1 MILGH
6 HVAEIPAKAEDDM
19 KFGIIIGVAIFT
31 LTGSVLRGS
40 GDNNGMGDSF
50 EGAWI
55 DVTAPLNPSTTP
67 TYPGDTQPKFEFLRS
82 FDKGDKVTLSS
93 YLMTAHAGTHV
104 DAPLHFVAKA
114 ASIDQVPL
122 STLMG
127 RTRVIDCS
135 PQAIAIDAAELNK
148 HNWQGA
154 KRILFRTRNSRNSWM
169 EDVNFHQDFTYL
181 APDAAQ
187 LLASAGVE
195 LVGIDYLSAE
205 KFGAP
210 EAQTHQ
216 ILLGR
221 NIPIVEGLNLRE
233 VKAGDYDMIVLP
245 LRVVGHEAA
254 PARALLRP
262 LR

>member
-1 MILGH
+1 MRPLLTSSIVLLA
-6 HVAEIPAKAEDDM
+6 VM
-19 KFGIIIGVAIFT
+19 YSGIVGQSNESTPESDNLAIG
-31 LTGSVLRGS
+31 
-40 GDNNGMGDSF
+40 
-50 EGAWI
+50 WI
-55 DVTAPLNPSTTP
+55 DVTAPLDVTTTP
-67 TYPGDTQPKFEFLRS
+67 TYPGDTKPKFQLLRS
-82 FDKGDKVTLSS
+82 FDQGDKVTLSS

-104 DAPLHFVAKA
+104 DAPLHFVAKG

-122 STLMG
+122 PTLMG
-127 RTRVIDCS
+127 PVRVIDCS
-135 PQAIAIDAAELNK
+135 PDALAIDAAELGK
-148 HNWQGA
+148 HNWRGA

-169 EDVNFHQDFTYL
+169 TDPNFHQDFTYI

-187 LLASAGVE
+187 LLADSGLE

-210 EAQTHQ
+210 EARTHQ

-221 NIPIVEGLNLRE
+221 NIPIVEGLDLRE
-233 VKAGDYDMIVLP
+233 IKAGEYDLIVLP

-262 LR
+262 LK

>member
-1 MILGH
+1 
-6 HVAEIPAKAEDDM
+6 M
-19 KFGIIIGVAIFT
+19 KSGVIVGIVAIAVVT
-31 LTGSVLRGS
+31 CAISRGIGQNTS
-40 GDNNGMGDSF
+40 ASNRS
-50 EGAWI
+50 EGTWI
-55 DVTAPLNPSTTP
+55 DVTAPLAPSTTP

-114 ASIDQVPL
+114 APIDQVPL
-122 STLMG
+122 TTLMG

-135 PQAIAIDAAELNK
+135 PEAMAVDAAELNK
-148 HNWQGA
+148 HNWRGA

-169 EDVNFHQDFTYL
+169 EDATFHQDFTYI

-187 LLASAGVE
+187 LMADAEVE

-205 KFGAP
+205 KFGVP
-210 EAQTHQ
+210 EARTHQ
-216 ILLGR
+216 ILLGQ
-221 NIPIVEGLNLRE
+221 NIPIIEGLDLRE
-233 VKAGDYDMIVLP
+233 IKAGEYDMIVLP

>member
-1 MILGH
+1 MVGLDLM
-6 HVAEIPAKAEDDM
+6 PAKAEDDM
-19 KFGIIIGVAIFT
+19 KSGIIVGIVAFFVVTCPEQRGIAQNS
-31 LTGSVLRGS
+31 SVS
-40 GDNNGMGDSF
+40 KNSQ
-50 EGAWI
+50 GAWI
-55 DVTAPLNPSTTP
+55 DVTTPLNPATTP

-114 ASIDQVPL
+114 APIDQVSL

-127 RTRVIDCS
+127 PARVIDCS
-135 PQAIAIDAAELNK
+135 SEAMAIDAAELNK
-148 HNWQGA
+148 HDWRGA

-169 EDVNFHQDFTYL
+169 EDPTFHPDFTYL

-187 LLASAGVE
+187 LLADAGVE

-205 KFGAP
+205 KFGVP
-210 EAQTHQ
+210 EARTHQ

-221 NIPIVEGLNLRE
+221 NIPIIEGLDLRE
-233 VKAGDYDMIVLP
+233 VKAGEYDMIVLP

>member
-1 MILGH
+1 
-6 HVAEIPAKAEDDM
+6 M
-19 KFGIIIGVAIFT
+19 KSGVIVSIVAIAVAACAVNRGAGQS
-31 LTGSVLRGS
+31 GSAGYRS
-40 GDNNGMGDSF
+40 

-55 DVTAPLNPSTTP
+55 DVTAPLDPSTTP

-104 DAPLHFVAKA
+104 DAPLHFVAKGA
-114 ASIDQVPL
+114 PIDQVPL
-122 STLMG
+122 TTLMG

-135 PQAIAIDAAELNK
+135 PEAMAIDAAELNK
-148 HNWQGA
+148 NNWRGA
-154 KRILFRTRNSRNSWM
+154 KKIIFRTRNSRNSWM
-169 EDVNFHQDFTYL
+169 EAGTFHQDFTYI

-187 LLASAGVE
+187 LMADAGVE

-205 KFGAP
+205 KFGVP
-210 EAQTHQ
+210 EARTHQ

-221 NIPIVEGLNLRE
+221 NIPIIEGLDLRE
-233 VKAGDYDMIVLP
+233 VKAGEYDMIVLP

>member
-1 MILGH
+1 MKSLLVGNIAFLAVICSTV
-6 HVAEIPAKAEDDM
+6 VAQSN
-19 KFGIIIGVAIFT
+19 GVTPKSRDLAA
-31 LTGSVLRGS
+31 G
-40 GDNNGMGDSF
+40 
-50 EGAWI
+50 WI
-55 DVTAPLNPSTTP
+55 DVTAPLDAATTP
-67 TYPGDTQPKFEFLRS
+67 TYPGDTKPRFELLRS
-82 FDKGDKVTLSS
+82 FERGDKVTLSS

-104 DAPLHFVAKA
+104 DAPLHFVANG

-122 STLMG
+122 SALMG
-127 RTRVIDCS
+127 AARVIDCS
-135 PQAIAIDAAELNK
+135 PDAQAIDVAELSK
-148 HNWQGA
+148 HNWRGA

-169 EDVNFHQDFTYL
+169 TDPNFHQDFTYI

-187 LLASAGVE
+187 LLADSGVR

-210 EAQTHQ
+210 EARTHQ

-221 NIPIVEGLNLRE
+221 NIPIVEGLDLRS
-233 VKAGDYDMIVLP
+233 VRAGEYDFIILP

-262 LR
+262 LQ

>member
-1 MILGH
+1 
-6 HVAEIPAKAEDDM
+6 M
-19 KFGIIIGVAIFT
+19 KSGIIVSVVASFLLTCSVQRGVGQKND
-31 LTGSVLRGS
+31 TGNSS
-40 GDNNGMGDSF
+40 EST
-50 EGAWI
+50 WI
-55 DVTAPLNPSTTP
+55 DVTAPLNPSITP
-67 TYPGDTQPKFEFLRS
+67 TYPGDTQPKFDFLRS

-93 YLMTAHAGTHV
+93 YVMTAHAGTHV

-127 RTRVIDCS
+127 RARVIDCS
-135 PQAIAIDAAELNK
+135 PEATAIDAVELNK
-148 HNWQGA
+148 HNWRGT

-169 EDVNFHQDFTYL
+169 ADPTFHQDFTYL

-187 LLASAGVE
+187 LLADAGIE

-205 KFGAP
+205 KFGVS
-210 EAQTHQ
+210 EARTHQ

-221 NIPIVEGLNLRE
+221 NIAIIEGLDLRE
-233 VKAGDYDMIVLP
+233 IKAGDYDMIVLP

>member
-1 MILGH
+1 MKPLSASIILLATICYSVMGQKS
-6 HVAEIPAKAEDDM
+6 ET
-19 KFGIIIGVAIFT
+19 IFEPGD
-31 LTGSVLRGS
+31 LLS
-40 GDNNGMGDSF
+40 G
-50 EGAWI
+50 WI
-55 DVTAPLNPSTTP
+55 DVTAPLSVETTP
-67 TYPGDTQPKFEFLRS
+67 TYPGDTRLKFQILRS
-82 FDKGDKVTLSS
+82 FDRGDKVTLSS

-104 DAPLHFVAKA
+104 DAPLHFVAKG

-127 RTRVIDCS
+127 PALVIDCS
-135 PQAIAIDAAELNK
+135 PDAQAIDAAELGK
-148 HNWQGA
+148 HNWRGA
-154 KRILFRTRNSRNSWM
+154 ERVLFRTRNSRNGWM
-169 EDVNFHQDFTYL
+169 TDPNFHQDFTYI

-187 LLASAGVE
+187 LLADAGVQ

-210 EAQTHQ
+210 EAKTHQ

-221 NIPIVEGLNLRE
+221 NVAIVEGLDLRQI
-233 VKAGDYDMIVLP
+233 KAGYYDLIVLP

-262 LR
+262 SK